1 MILLIC
7 MAAFRK
13 RRLTVIW
20 MFALLLLEIVAL
32 NLLIAFNGAASNPF
46 SAVLLIPVVM
56 ACVWLPRSAALT
68 IVGFSIA
75 AQWTQWQFTQL
86 DASHAML
93 AHAQGMLLSFT
104 ITSVL
109 IMTVVFYLR
118 HRLAQQEHQLQALR
132 EKQLRNEQL
141 LAIGTAAAQLTHELA
156 TPTQAAQW
164 LLEEALEKT
173 HPVPTWLDDLNRQF
187 SRIQHKLEHW
197 RHVTDDVRHQRTV
210 SINAYALATDIQHV
224 MQFARPEV
232 SITWQVER
240 QLESVDINADR
251 TLLPALSNVIVNA
264 CDAQKQASDA
274 PVVVNITAQ
283 QRTFC
288 IEVRNAG
295 HSDNLNH
302 LGHRLMPSSRG
313 HGAGAVISNATLEK
327 FGGTLRWHQ
336 NHNEVVTWITLP
348 LSS

>member
-7 MAAFRK
+7 MAVFRK

-56 ACVWLPRSAALT
+56 ACVWLPHSAAVAV
-68 IVGFSIA
+68 VGLSIA
-75 AQWTQWQFTQL
+75 AQWTQWQFTQF
-86 DASHAML
+86 DARHAML
-93 AHAQGMLLSFT
+93 AHAQGMLLGFT

-118 HRLAQQEHQLQALR
+118 HRLNQQEHQLHALR

-173 HPVPTWLDDLNRQF
+173 QPTPDWLNDLSLQF
-187 SRIQHKLEHW
+187 SRIQNKLEHW

-210 SINAYALATDIQHV
+210 SINALALATEIQHV
-224 MQFARPEV
+224 MQLARPEV
-232 SITWQVER
+232 AISWQIEH
-240 QLESVDINADR
+240 QLESVNINADR

-264 CDAQKQASDA
+264 CDAQKQISDA
-274 PVVVNITAQ
+274 PVLASIMTHQNG
-283 QRTFC
+283 FC

-295 HSDNLNH
+295 HSDNLSQ
-302 LGHRLMPSSRG
+302 LGQRLMPSDDG

-327 FGGTLRWHQ
+327 FGGTLRWTHA
-336 NHNEVVTWITLP
+336 NNEVVTWITLP

>member
-7 MAAFRK
+7 MAASRK
-13 RRLTVIW
+13 RRLAVIW
-20 MFALLLLEIVAL
+20 MFALLLLEIVTL

-56 ACVWLPRSAALT
+56 ACVWLPRSAAVT
-68 IVGFSIA
+68 IVGLSIA
-75 AQWTQWQFTQL
+75 AQWTQWQFTQF

-93 AHAQGMLLSFT
+93 AHTKGMLLGFT
-104 ITSVL
+104 ITCVL

-118 HRLAQQEHQLQALR
+118 HRLTQQEQQLQALR

-164 LLEEALEKT
+164 LLEEALEIT
-173 HPVPTWLDDLNRQF
+173 QPAPTWLHDLNQQF
-187 SRIQHKLEHW
+187 SRIQDKLEHW

-224 MQFARPEV
+224 MQLARPEV
-232 SITWQVER
+232 TVTWQIEC
-240 QLESVDINADR
+240 QLESYDINADR

-264 CDAQKQASDA
+264 CDAQKQACDA
-274 PVVVNITAQ
+274 PVLVSIMLQ
-283 QRTFC
+283 QREFC
-288 IEVRNAG
+288 MEVRNAG
-295 HSDNLNH
+295 HSDNVKQ
-302 LGHRLMPSSRG
+302 LGQRLMPSDEG

-327 FGGTLRWHQ
+327 FGGTLRWTHA
-336 NHNEVVTWITLP
+336 NNEVVTWITLP